1 MASDGYTVDTGLLT
15 TLAKNLD
22 QLAQDTASTLG
33 TYDVSQTPDFGQSS
47 SFTPAHQFAGQ
58 YASRAKEHA
67 DSRTEFLT
75 WLQTMANVAGIL
87 GKRYATVEE
96 LGRAGAN
103 DIKSA
108 LDQATAMPSGGIQ
121 TTF

>member
-47 SFTPAHQFAGQ
+47 SFTPAHQLAGQ

-67 DSRTEFLT
+67 DSRIEFLT